1 MILNFKN
8 QLFYYKYLI
17 TVTQMDNEKKE
28 SNQEELDRNQPQQDN
43 NSPSDDFSE
52 QQNSESEN
60 IITENPAN
68 EIQEKPTEEKSK
80 ESLPVTE
87 RKKKNG
93 YKIAFFSLGGIIL
106 LGGASYFGYQ
116 YYKNNQVEPIVEN
129 VCLDTDTKIY
139 DAYKDAVVMVKHRY
153 AFVAKIK
160 GKEVQLN
167 IPEAS
172 EETLFG
178 TAFFVDKKGNM
189 ISNSHVLQPWNSPEN
204 IDKINT
210 DAANIRRKIASILTT
225 DISED
230 GYETFL
236 ASNWGNASSEYNE
249 EGGYH
254 EGDSEEGGG
263 EEFINSNDV
272 AVDSATT
279 SDDIAASI
287 PQKDYVSEDEIE
299 VYMKT
304 VDISVALHN
313 SAEVWLP
320 CTIEKISE
328 DQSVDLG
335 VLQLTT
341 KETPNTVVNIIN
353 LDNAVTDDQSL
364 RPGEK
369 AVMIGYPLGE
379 DLAQTI
385 SGIKVQ
391 LYNGQISKE
400 SDGTKI
406 QYTVTSTHG
415 ASGAPIFNNCG
426 SLIAVNFSGVEK
438 VQGYNFGIIA
448 KKIYSVYPVIAGET
462 KPSTE

>member
-1 MILNFKN
+1 MDHEKN
-8 QLFYYKYLI
+8 
-17 TVTQMDNEKKE
+17 E
-28 SNQEELDRNQPQQDN
+28 SNHNELDQDKPQQNN
-43 NSPSDDFSE
+43 NSPSDDILEQKNPGSE
-52 QQNSESEN
+52 KL
-60 IITENPAN
+60 IPENPTD
-68 EIQEKPTEEKSK
+68 EIKTESVDQKSQET
-80 ESLPVTE
+80 LPVTE
-87 RKKKNG
+87 KKKRNP

-106 LGGASYFGYQ
+106 LGGISYFGYQ
-116 YYKNNQVEPIVEN
+116 YYKNHQVEPIAEN

-153 AFVAKIK
+153 AFFAKIK

-172 EETLFG
+172 EQTLFG

-204 IDKINT
+204 IDQINT
-210 DAANIRRKIASILTT
+210 DASNIRRKIASILTT

-230 GYETFL
+230 GYETFI
-236 ASNWGNASSEYNE
+236 ASNWGNASSEY
-249 EGGYH
+249 
-254 EGDSEEGGG
+254 SEEGEGDYHDGEGEADQG
-263 EEFINSNDV
+263 EEFVTSDEP
-272 AVDSATT
+272 AVDSTAEAV
-279 SDDIAASI
+279 DIAASI
-287 PQKDYVSEDEIE
+287 PQKDYVSEEDIE

-304 VDISVALHN
+304 IDISVALHN
-313 SAEVWLP
+313 SAEEFLP
-320 CTIEKISE
+320 CTIEKVSE

-341 KETPNTVVNIIN
+341 KETPNTVVNIIS
-353 LDNAVTDDQSL
+353 LDNAVTDDHSL

-391 LYNGQISKE
+391 LYDGQISKE

-406 QYTVTSTHG
+406 QYSVTSTHG
-415 ASGAPIFNNCG
+415 ASGSPIFNNCG
-426 SLIAVNFSGVEK
+426 QLIAVNFSGVEK

-448 KKIYSVYPVIAGET
+448 KEINSVYPFLAAEAKVDHIN
-462 KPSTE
+462 

>member
-1 MILNFKN
+1 
-8 QLFYYKYLI
+8 
-17 TVTQMDNEKKE
+17 MDNEKKE
-28 SNQEELDRNQPQQDN
+28 SNQEELDQNQPQQNN

-52 QQNSESEN
+52 QQNSELGNAIS
-60 IITENPAN
+60 ENPAN
-68 EIQEKPTEEKSK
+68 EVQKKPIENQPK
-80 ESLPVTE
+80 ESLPITE
-87 RKKKNG
+87 KKKKNG

-129 VCLDTDTKIY
+129 VCLDTETKIY

-153 AFVAKIK
+153 AFVARIK
-160 GKEVQLN
+160 GKEIQLN

-210 DAANIRRKIASILTT
+210 DAANIRRKIASILTA
-225 DISED
+225 DIPED
-230 GYETFL
+230 GYETFI

-263 EEFINSNDV
+263 EEFVNSNDV

-328 DQSVDLG
+328 DQSIDLG

-448 KKIYSVYPVIAGET
+448 KKIYSVYPVIAGEA
-462 KPSTE
+462 KLSTE

>member
-1 MILNFKN
+1 
-8 QLFYYKYLI
+8 
-17 TVTQMDNEKKE
+17 MDYEKKE
-28 SNQEELDRNQPQQDN
+28 SNQNELDQNHPQQYN
-43 NSPSDDFSE
+43 NSPSDDISE
-52 QQNSESEN
+52 QQNLESK
-60 IITENPAN
+60 IPENPTD
-68 EIQEKPTEEKSK
+68 EIKAEPVEKTSQET
-80 ESLPVTE
+80 LPVTE
-87 RKKKNG
+87 KKKRNP

-106 LGGASYFGYQ
+106 LGGASYFGYN
-116 YYKNNQVEPIVEN
+116 YYKNHQVEPIALN
-129 VCLDTDTKIY
+129 TCLDTDTKIY

-153 AFVAKIK
+153 AFVARIK
-160 GKEVQLN
+160 GKEIQLN
-167 IPEAS
+167 IPEVS
-172 EETLFG
+172 EETIFG
-178 TAFFVDKKGNM
+178 TAFFVDKAGNM

-210 DAANIRRKIASILTT
+210 DASNIRRKIASILTT

-230 GYETFL
+230 GYETFI
-236 ASNWGNASSEYNE
+236 ASNWGNASSEYYD
-249 EGGYH
+249 EGH
-254 EGDSEEGGG
+254 EGNDDENSEGNEG
-263 EEFINSNDV
+263 EEFVNSNDV
-272 AVDSATT
+272 AIDSA
-279 SDDIAASI
+279 SGSEDIAASI
-287 PQKDYVSEDEIE
+287 PQKNYVPEDQIE

-313 SAEVWLP
+313 SAEEFLP
-320 CTIEKISE
+320 CTIEKVSE

-341 KETPNTVVNIIN
+341 KETPNTVVNIIS

-400 SDGTKI
+400 SDGNKI
-406 QYTVTSTHG
+406 QYSVTSTHG
-415 ASGAPIFNNCG
+415 ASGSPIFNNCG
-426 SLIAVNFSGVEK
+426 QLIAVNFSGVEN

-448 KKIYSVYPVIAGET
+448 KQINTVYPFISYKVA
-462 KPSTE
+462 TEHSN

>member
-1 MILNFKN
+1 
-8 QLFYYKYLI
+8 
-17 TVTQMDNEKKE
+17 MDNEKKE
-28 SNQEELDRNQPQQDN
+28 SNQNELEQNQPQQDN

-60 IITENPAN
+60 IITENPTN

-87 RKKKNG
+87 KKKKNG

-116 YYKNNQVEPIVEN
+116 YYKNHQVEPIVEN

-160 GKEVQLN
+160 GKEVQMN
-167 IPEAS
+167 IPEGS
-172 EETLFG
+172 EEIIFG

-230 GYETFL
+230 GYETFI

-249 EGGYH
+249 EGSYH

-313 SAEVWLP
+313 SAELWLP

-328 DQSVDLG
+328 DQSIDLG

-406 QYTVTSTHG
+406 QYSVTSTHG
-415 ASGAPIFNNCG
+415 ASGAPVFNNCG
-426 SLIAVNFSGVEK
+426 QLIAINFSGVEK

-448 KKIYSVYPVIAGET
+448 KKIYSVYPVIAGEAR
-462 KPSTE
+462 PSTE

>member
-1 MILNFKN
+1 
-8 QLFYYKYLI
+8 
-17 TVTQMDNEKKE
+17 MDNEKNE
-28 SNQEELDRNQPQQDN
+28 SNHEKLDQNQSQQNN
-43 NSPSDDFSE
+43 NSHSDDFSE
-52 QQNSESEN
+52 PQNPDSEN
-60 IITENPAN
+60 IISENPGN
-68 EIQEKPTEEKSK
+68 ETQVQSAEEIPK
-80 ESLPVTE
+80 ETLPVTGK
-87 RKKKNG
+87 KKKNP

-116 YYKNNQVEPIVEN
+116 YYKNHQVVPIVEN
-129 VCLDTDTKIY
+129 ICLDTDTKIY

-153 AFVAKIK
+153 AFVARIK
-160 GKEVQLN
+160 GKEIQLN

-189 ISNSHVLQPWNSPEN
+189 ISNSHVLQPWNSSEN
-204 IDKINT
+204 SEKIST
-210 DAANIRRKIASILTT
+210 DASNIRRKIASILTT
-225 DISED
+225 DIPED

-254 EGDSEEGGG
+254 EGDNEEGGG

-287 PQKDYVSEDEIE
+287 PHKEYVSEDEIE

-313 SAEVWLP
+313 SADVWLP

-328 DQSVDLG
+328 DQSIDLG

-341 KETPNTVVNIIN
+341 KETPNTVVNIIS
-353 LDNAVTDDQSL
+353 LDNAVSDDQSL

-406 QYTVTSTHG
+406 QYSVTSTHG
-415 ASGAPIFNNCG
+415 ASGSPIFNNCG
-426 SLIAVNFSGVEK
+426 QLIAVNFSGVEK

-448 KKIYSVYPVIAGET
+448 KKIYAVYPVIAGEV

>member
-1 MILNFKN
+1 
-8 QLFYYKYLI
+8 
-17 TVTQMDNEKKE
+17 MDNEKKE
-28 SNQEELDRNQPQQDN
+28 SNQNELEQNQSQQNN

-52 QQNSESEN
+52 SQNSESEN
-60 IITENPAN
+60 VISEDPTN
-68 EIQEKPTEEKSK
+68 EIQEKSIENQPK

-87 RKKKNG
+87 KKKKNG

-116 YYKNNQVEPIVEN
+116 YYKNHQVEPIIEN

-139 DAYKDAVVMVKHRY
+139 DTYKDAVVMVKHRY
-153 AFVAKIK
+153 AFVARIK

-210 DAANIRRKIASILTT
+210 DASNIRRKIASILTT

-230 GYETFL
+230 GYETFI

-249 EGGYH
+249 EGNY
-254 EGDSEEGGG
+254 EDSEGNEG
-263 EEFINSNDV
+263 EEFINSNDS
-272 AVDSATT
+272 AVDTVAS
-279 SDDIAASI
+279 SEDIAASI
-287 PQKDYVSEDEIE
+287 PQKDYVPEDQIE

-313 SAEVWLP
+313 SAEEWLP

-328 DQSVDLG
+328 DQTIDLG

-353 LDNAVTDDQSL
+353 LDNAVTDDQTL

-406 QYTVTSTHG
+406 QYSVTSTHG
-415 ASGAPIFNNCG
+415 ASGSPIFNNCG
-426 SLIAVNFSGVEK
+426 QLIAVNFSGVEK

-448 KKIYSVYPVIAGET
+448 KKIYSVYPVITGEA

>member
-1 MILNFKN
+1 
-8 QLFYYKYLI
+8 
-17 TVTQMDNEKKE
+17 MDNEKKE
-28 SNQEELDRNQPQQDN
+28 SNQNELEQNQPQQDN
-43 NSPSDDFSE
+43 NSLSDDFLE
-52 QQNSESEN
+52 QRNSESEN
-60 IITENPAN
+60 IISENPAN
-68 EIQEKPTEEKSK
+68 EIQEKPIENQPK
-80 ESLPVTE
+80 ENLPVTE
-87 RKKKNG
+87 KKKKNG

-129 VCLDTDTKIY
+129 ICLDTDTKIY

-230 GYETFL
+230 GYETFI

-249 EGGYH
+249 EGSYH
-254 EGDSEEGGG
+254 EGDGEEGG

-287 PQKDYVSEDEIE
+287 PQKNYVSEDEIE

-313 SAEVWLP
+313 SAELWLP

-328 DQSVDLG
+328 DQSIDLG
-335 VLQLTT
+335 VLQLTN

-406 QYTVTSTHG
+406 QYSVTSTHG
-415 ASGAPIFNNCG
+415 ASGAPVFNNCG
-426 SLIAVNFSGVEK
+426 QLIAVNFSGVEK

-448 KKIYSVYPVIAGET
+448 KKIYSVYPVIAGEA

>member
-1 MILNFKN
+1 
-8 QLFYYKYLI
+8 
-17 TVTQMDNEKKE
+17 MDNEKKE
-28 SNQEELDRNQPQQDN
+28 SNQNELDQNQPQQNN

-52 QQNSESEN
+52 QPNSELGNAIS
-60 IITENPAN
+60 ENPAN
-68 EIQEKPTEEKSK
+68 EVQKKPIENQPK

-87 RKKKNG
+87 KKKKNG

-153 AFVAKIK
+153 AFVARIK
-160 GKEVQLN
+160 GKEIQLN

-189 ISNSHVLQPWNSPEN
+189 ISNSHVLQPWNSSEN
-204 IDKINT
+204 SEKIST
-210 DAANIRRKIASILTT
+210 DASNIRRKIASILTA
-225 DISED
+225 DIPED

-448 KKIYSVYPVIAGET
+448 KKIYSVYPVIAGEA

>member
-1 MILNFKN
+1 MDHEKN
-8 QLFYYKYLI
+8 KSDY
-17 TVTQMDNEKKE
+17 
-28 SNQEELDRNQPQQDN
+28 EELDQNLSKQNN
-43 NSPSDDFSE
+43 NSLSDDFSE
-52 QQNSESEN
+52 QENIESEN
-60 IITENPAN
+60 IIPENPAN
-68 EIQEKPTEEKSK
+68 EIQKQSVEPLPK
-80 ESLPVTE
+80 ETLPVTE
-87 RKKKNG
+87 KKKKNP

-106 LGGASYFGYQ
+106 LGGASYFGYT
-116 YYKNNQVEPIVEN
+116 YYKNHQAEPIVEN
-129 VCLDTDTKIY
+129 TCLDTDTKIY

-153 AFVAKIK
+153 TFVAKIK
-160 GKEVQLN
+160 GKEIQLN

-178 TAFFVDKKGNM
+178 TAFFVDKNGNM

-204 IDKINT
+204 LDKINT
-210 DAANIRRKIASILTT
+210 DAANIRRKIASILTS

-230 GYETFL
+230 GYETFI

-249 EGGYH
+249 EGSYH
-254 EGDSEEGGG
+254 GGDSEKDEG
-263 EEFINSNDV
+263 EEFVNSSDA
-272 AVDSATT
+272 AVDSVSI

-287 PQKDYVSEDEIE
+287 PQKDYVSEGEIE

-313 SAEVWLP
+313 SAEEWLP

-335 VLQLTT
+335 VLQLSS

-353 LDNAVTDDQSL
+353 LDNAVTNDQTL

-379 DLAQTI
+379 DLAQTV

-391 LYNGQISKE
+391 LYDGQISKE

-406 QYTVTSTHG
+406 QYSVTSTHG
-415 ASGAPIFNNCG
+415 ASGSPIFNNCG
-426 SLIAVNFSGVEK
+426 QLIAVNFSGVEQ

-448 KKIYSVYPVIAGET
+448 RQINSVYPFLASEVKVDSIN
-462 KPSTE
+462 

>member
-1 MILNFKN
+1 
-8 QLFYYKYLI
+8 
-17 TVTQMDNEKKE
+17 MDNEKKE
-28 SNQEELDRNQPQQDN
+28 SNQNELDQNQPQQNN

-52 QQNSESEN
+52 QQNSELGNTIS
-60 IITENPAN
+60 ENPAN
-68 EIQEKPTEEKSK
+68 EIQKKPIENQPK

-87 RKKKNG
+87 KKKKNG

-116 YYKNNQVEPIVEN
+116 YYKNNQVEPIIEN

-153 AFVAKIK
+153 AFVARIK
-160 GKEVQLN
+160 GKEIQLN

-189 ISNSHVLQPWNSPEN
+189 ISNSHVLQPWNSSEN
-204 IDKINT
+204 SEKIST
-210 DAANIRRKIASILTT
+210 DASNIRRKIASILTT

-230 GYETFL
+230 GYETFI

-272 AVDSATT
+272 AVDSART

-353 LDNAVTDDQSL
+353 LDNALTDDQSL

-448 KKIYSVYPVIAGET
+448 KKIYSVYPVIAGEA

>member
-1 MILNFKN
+1 
-8 QLFYYKYLI
+8 
-17 TVTQMDNEKKE
+17 MDNEKNE
-28 SNQEELDRNQPQQDN
+28 TNQELEQNLPVQNN
-43 NSPSDDFSE
+43 NSLSDDFSE
-52 QQNSESEN
+52 QQNSESQNTDSGTPEN
-60 IITENPAN
+60 TLEQNLK
-68 EIQEKPTEEKSK
+68 QT
-80 ESLPVTE
+80 LPVTE
-87 RKKKNG
+87 RKKRNP

-106 LGGASYFGYQ
+106 LGGASYFGYK
-116 YYKNNQVEPIVEN
+116 YYKDHQVVPIVEN
-129 VCLDTDTKIY
+129 VCLDSDTKIY

-153 AFVAKIK
+153 AFFAKIK
-160 GKEVQLN
+160 GKEVQLT

-172 EETLFG
+172 EERLFG

-189 ISNSHVLQPWNSPEN
+189 ISNSHVLQPWNSSEN
-204 IDKINT
+204 IEKIST

-225 DISED
+225 DITED
-230 GYETFL
+230 GYETFI

-249 EGGYH
+249 EGDGDYH
-254 EGDSEEGGG
+254 DESSERNEG
-263 EEFINSNDV
+263 EEFINSNDTV
-272 AVDSATT
+272 ADSATE
-279 SDDIAASI
+279 SVDIAASI
-287 PQKDYVSEDEIE
+287 PHKNYVSEDDIE

-313 SAEVWLP
+313 SAEEWLP

-328 DQSVDLG
+328 DATIDLC
-335 VLQLTT
+335 VLQLAT

-353 LDNAVTDDQSL
+353 LDNAVTDDQTL

-369 AVMIGYPLGE
+369 AVLIGYPLGE

-406 QYTVTSTHG
+406 QYSVTSTNG
-415 ASGAPIFNNCG
+415 ASGSPVFNNCG
-426 SLIAVNFSGVEK
+426 QLIAVNFSGVEK

-448 KKIYSVYPVIAGET
+448 KKIYAVYPVTDTPAT
-462 KPSTE
+462 QNK

>member
-1 MILNFKN
+1 MDHEKN
-8 QLFYYKYLI
+8 
-17 TVTQMDNEKKE
+17 E
-28 SNQEELDRNQPQQDN
+28 SDQNELDQNQAKENN

-60 IITENPAN
+60 PISDNPAN
-68 EIQEKPTEEKSK
+68 EIQEQPLEEKSK
-80 ESLPVTE
+80 ETLLLPE
-87 RKKKNG
+87 KKKKNP

-106 LGGASYFGYQ
+106 LGGAYYFGYN
-116 YYKNNQVEPIVEN
+116 YYKNHQIEPIVEN

-153 AFVAKIK
+153 AFFAKIK
-160 GKEVQLN
+160 GKEIQLN

-172 EETLFG
+172 EQTLFG

-189 ISNSHVLQPWNSPEN
+189 ISNSHVLQPWTSPEN

-210 DAANIRRKIASILTT
+210 DASNIRRKIASILTS

-230 GYETFL
+230 GYETFI

-249 EGGYH
+249 EGEGNYH
-254 EGDSEEGGG
+254 DGDSEEDGG
-263 EEFINSNDV
+263 EEFVNSNDV
-272 AVDSATT
+272 AVDSAV
-279 SDDIAASI
+279 SSEDIAASI
-287 PQKDYVSEDEIE
+287 PQKDYVPEDQIE

-313 SAEVWLP
+313 SAEEFLP

-353 LDNAVTDDQSL
+353 LDNAVTDDQTL
-364 RPGEK
+364 RPGAK

-406 QYTVTSTHG
+406 QYSVTSTHG
-415 ASGAPIFNNCG
+415 ASGSPIFNNCG
-426 SLIAVNFSGVEK
+426 QLIAVNFSGLEK

-448 KKIYSVYPVIAGET
+448 KQINSVYPFIAY
-462 KPSTE
+462 KVSSDN

>member
-1 MILNFKN
+1 MDHEKN
-8 QLFYYKYLI
+8 
-17 TVTQMDNEKKE
+17 E
-28 SNQEELDRNQPQQDN
+28 SDYNELDHNQSQQN
-43 NSPSDDFSE
+43 SNSPSDDFSE
-52 QQNSESEN
+52 QQNLETENMISESRV
-60 IITENPAN
+60 T
-68 EIQEKPTEEKSK
+68 EIQEQPVEQKPK
-80 ESLPVTE
+80 ETLPVTE
-87 RKKKNG
+87 KKKRNP

-106 LGGASYFGYQ
+106 LGGASYFGYT
-116 YYKNNQVEPIVEN
+116 YYKNQQVEPIVEN
-129 VCLDTDTKIY
+129 TCLDTDTKIY

-167 IPEAS
+167 IPEAT

-189 ISNSHVLQPWNSPEN
+189 ISNSHVLQPWNSPET

-210 DAANIRRKIASILTT
+210 DTSNIRRKIASILTT

-230 GYETFL
+230 GYETFI
-236 ASNWGNASSEYNE
+236 ASNWGNASSEYGE
-249 EGGYH
+249 EG
-254 EGDSEEGGG
+254 DG
-263 EEFINSNDV
+263 EEFVNSNDV
-272 AVDSATT
+272 AVDSAAT

-287 PQKDYVSEDEIE
+287 PQKDYVSEDQIE

-313 SAEVWLP
+313 SAEEWLP
-320 CTIEKISE
+320 CSIEKTSE

-353 LDNAVTDDQSL
+353 LENAVTDDQTL

-379 DLAQTI
+379 DLAQTV

-391 LYNGQISKE
+391 LYDGQISKE

-406 QYTVTSTHG
+406 QYSVTSTHG
-415 ASGAPIFNNCG
+415 ASGSPIFNNCG
-426 SLIAVNFSGVEK
+426 QLIAVNFSGVEK

-448 KKIYSVYPVIAGET
+448 KKIYTVYGGLSAQDIKE
-462 KPSTE
+462 

>member
-1 MILNFKN
+1 MDHEKN
-8 QLFYYKYLI
+8 
-17 TVTQMDNEKKE
+17 E
-28 SNQEELDRNQPQQDN
+28 SDYNELDQNQSQQDN

-52 QQNSESEN
+52 QQNLETEN
-60 IITENPAN
+60 MITENPVT
-68 EIQEKPTEEKSK
+68 EIQEQQPK
-80 ESLPVTE
+80 ETLPVTE
-87 RKKKNG
+87 KKKKNP

-106 LGGASYFGYQ
+106 LGGASYFGYT
-116 YYKNNQVEPIVEN
+116 YYKNHQVEPIIEN
-129 VCLDTDTKIY
+129 TCLDTDTKIY

-167 IPEAS
+167 IPEAT

-189 ISNSHVLQPWNSPEN
+189 ISNSHVLQPWNSPET
-204 IDKINT
+204 IDKTNT
-210 DAANIRRKIASILTT
+210 DASNIRRKIASILTT

-230 GYETFL
+230 GYETFI
-236 ASNWGNASSEYNE
+236 ASNWGNASSEYGE
-249 EGGYH
+249 EGGYEDGESDES
-254 EGDSEEGGG
+254 EGEDFVS
-263 EEFINSNDV
+263 SNDV
-272 AVDSATT
+272 AVDSAAT
-279 SDDIAASI
+279 SADIAASI
-287 PQKDYVSEDEIE
+287 PQKDYVSEDQIE

-313 SAEVWLP
+313 SAEEWLP
-320 CTIEKISE
+320 CSIEKTSE

-353 LDNAVTDDQSL
+353 LENAVLFDENL
-364 RPGEK
+364 CPGEK

-379 DLAQTI
+379 DLAQTV

-391 LYNGQISKE
+391 LYDGQISKE

-406 QYTVTSTHG
+406 QYSVTSTHG
-415 ASGAPIFNNCG
+415 ASGSPIFNNCG
-426 SLIAVNFSGVEK
+426 QLIAVNFSGVEK
-438 VQGYNFGIIA
+438 VQGFNFGIVA
-448 KKIYSVYPVIAGET
+448 KQIHSVYPFIAT
-462 KPSTE
+462 KVNEEVSLN

>member
-1 MILNFKN
+1 MN
-8 QLFYYKYLI
+8 
-17 TVTQMDNEKKE
+17 DEKKE
-28 SNQEELDRNQPQQDN
+28 TNDQLDENSKQEI

-52 QQNSESEN
+52 KQNSQSEN
-60 IITENPAN
+60 IISENDSSF
-68 EIQEKPTEEKSK
+68 IQEEPEGQRPK

-87 RKKKNG
+87 TTKRNP

-116 YYKNNQVEPIVEN
+116 YYKDHQVEPVVEN

-139 DAYKDAVVMVKHRY
+139 DTYKDAVVMVKHRY

-160 GKEVQLN
+160 GKEVLLN

-178 TAFFVDKKGNM
+178 TAFFVDKMGNM
-189 ISNSHVLQPWNSPEN
+189 ISNSHVLQPWNSPEML
-204 IDKINT
+204 DKINT
-210 DAANIRRKIASILTT
+210 DAGNIRRKIASILTT

-230 GYETFL
+230 GYETFI
-236 ASNWGNASSEYNE
+236 ASNWGSASSEYSNDGEGEYHDESEADNE
-249 EGGYH
+249 
-254 EGDSEEGGG
+254 G
-263 EEFINSNDV
+263 EEFISSNEST
-272 AVDSATT
+272 VDST
-279 SDDIAASI
+279 SAAVDIAASI

-304 VDISVALHN
+304 VDISVAVHN
-313 SAEVWLP
+313 SAEEWLP
-320 CTIEKISE
+320 STIEKISE
-328 DQSVDLG
+328 DPSVDLG
-335 VLQLTT
+335 VLQLTS
-341 KETPNTVVNIIN
+341 KETPNTVVNIID
-353 LDNAVTDDQSL
+353 LQNAVTDDKTL

-406 QYTVTSTHG
+406 QYSVTSTHG
-415 ASGAPIFNNCG
+415 ASGSPIFNNCG
-426 SLIAVNFSGVEK
+426 QLIAVNFSGVEQ

-448 KKIYSVYPVIAGET
+448 KQINSVYPFLASEVTAVSP
-462 KPSTE
+462 K

>member
-1 MILNFKN
+1 
-8 QLFYYKYLI
+8 
-17 TVTQMDNEKKE
+17 MDNEKNE
-28 SNQEELDRNQPQQDN
+28 SNHEKLDQNQSQKNN
-43 NSPSDDFSE
+43 NSHSDDFSE
-52 QQNSESEN
+52 PQNPDSEN
-60 IITENPAN
+60 IISENPGN
-68 EIQEKPTEEKSK
+68 EIHSKSAEEIPK
-80 ESLPVTE
+80 ETLPVTE
-87 RKKKNG
+87 KKKKNP

-116 YYKNNQVEPIVEN
+116 YYKNQQAEPIVEN

-189 ISNSHVLQPWNSPEN
+189 ISNSHVLQPWISPEN

-210 DAANIRRKIASILTT
+210 DGANIRRKIASILTA
-225 DISED
+225 DIPED
-230 GYETFL
+230 GYETFI
-236 ASNWGNASSEYNE
+236 ASNWGNASSEYHE

-272 AVDSATT
+272 AIDSATT

-287 PQKDYVSEDEIE
+287 PHKEYVSEDEIE

-313 SAEVWLP
+313 SADVWLP

-328 DQSVDLG
+328 DQSIDLG

-341 KETPNTVVNIIN
+341 KETPNTVVNIIS

-406 QYTVTSTHG
+406 QYSVTSTHG
-415 ASGAPIFNNCG
+415 ASGAPVFNNCG
-426 SLIAVNFSGVEK
+426 QLIAVNFSGVEK

-448 KKIYSVYPVIAGET
+448 KKIYSVYPVIAGEV

>member
-1 MILNFKN
+1 MDHEKNESDQNELDKN
-8 QLFYYKYLI
+8 Q
-17 TVTQMDNEKKE
+17 
-28 SNQEELDRNQPQQDN
+28 SQQNN

-52 QQNSESEN
+52 QQNLESEN
-60 IITENPAN
+60 LSSENSSN
-68 EIQEKPTEEKSK
+68 EIIDKPVEKQPEQA
-80 ESLPVTE
+80 LPVTE
-87 RKKKNG
+87 KKKRNP

-106 LGGASYFGYQ
+106 LSGASYFGYN
-116 YYKNNQVEPIVEN
+116 YYKNHKVEPIAEN

-153 AFVAKIK
+153 GFFAKIK
-160 GKEVQLN
+160 GKEIQLN
-167 IPEAS
+167 LTDIS

-204 IDKINT
+204 IDKFNR
-210 DAANIRRKIASILTT
+210 DASNIRRKIASILTT

-230 GYETFL
+230 GYETFI
-236 ASNWGNASSEYNE
+236 ASNWGNASSEYDE
-249 EGGYH
+249 EGESDYH
-254 EGDSEEGGG
+254 DGEGEADQG
-263 EEFINSNDV
+263 EEFVTSDQPT
-272 AVDSATT
+272 VDSTAEAV
-279 SDDIAASI
+279 DIAASI
-287 PQKDYVSEDEIE
+287 PHKDYISEEYIE

-304 VDISVALHN
+304 IDISVALHN
-313 SAEVWLP
+313 SAEEWLP

-328 DQSVDLG
+328 DVSVDLG

-353 LDNAVTDDQSL
+353 LENAVTDDQTL

-391 LYNGQISKE
+391 LYDGQISKE

-406 QYTVTSTHG
+406 QYSVTSTHG
-415 ASGAPIFNNCG
+415 ASGSPIFNNCG
-426 SLIAVNFSGVEK
+426 QLIAVNFSGLEK
-438 VQGYNFGIIA
+438 VQGYNFGIIP
-448 KKIYSVYPVIAGET
+448 KQINSVYPFLAAEVKVDHIN
-462 KPSTE
+462 

>member
-1 MILNFKN
+1 MDHEKN
-8 QLFYYKYLI
+8 EF
-17 TVTQMDNEKKE
+17 NH
-28 SNQEELDRNQPQQDN
+28 EELDQNQSKQNN

-52 QQNSESEN
+52 LQNPKSEN
-60 IITENPAN
+60 TVSENPTN
-68 EIQEKPTEEKSK
+68 ENSGQPVEQQPK
-80 ESLPVTE
+80 ETLAVTE
-87 RKKKNG
+87 KKKKNA

-106 LGGASYFGYQ
+106 LGGASYFGYK
-116 YYKNNQVEPIVEN
+116 YYKDHQVEPIVEN

-160 GKEVQLN
+160 GKEIQLN

-178 TAFFVDKKGNM
+178 TAFFVDKNGNM

-204 IDKINT
+204 QDKINT
-210 DAANIRRKIASILTT
+210 DASNIRRKIASILTT

-230 GYETFL
+230 GYETFI
-236 ASNWGNASSEYNE
+236 ASSWGNASSEYGD

-254 EGDSEEGGG
+254 DGDSEEDEG
-263 EEFINSNDV
+263 EEFVNSNDV
-272 AVDSATT
+272 AVDSAAT

-287 PQKDYVSEDEIE
+287 PQKNYVSEDEIE

-313 SAEVWLP
+313 SAQEWLS

-341 KETPNTVVNIIN
+341 KETPNTVANIIN
-353 LDNAVTDDQSL
+353 LDNAVIDDQTL

-379 DLAQTI
+379 DLAQTV

-406 QYTVTSTHG
+406 QYSVTSTHG
-415 ASGAPIFNNCG
+415 ASGSPIFNNCG
-426 SLIAVNFSGVEK
+426 QLIAVNFSGVEK

-448 KKIYSVYPVIAGET
+448 KQINSVYPFLASEVTAV
-462 KPSTE
+462 SHN

>member
-1 MILNFKN
+1 MEQEKEDFSNKLN
-8 QLFYYKYLI
+8 Q
-17 TVTQMDNEKKE
+17 
-28 SNQEELDRNQPQQDN
+28 N
-43 NSPSDDFSE
+43 NSHQNDISHSDDFSKL
-52 QQNSESEN
+52 QNSE
-60 IITENPAN
+60 TENSIN
-68 EIQEKPTEEKSK
+68 EIQEKPLEQEPK
-80 ESLPVTE
+80 ETLPIAE
-87 RKKKNG
+87 QKKKNP

-106 LGGASYFGYQ
+106 LGGASYFGYK
-116 YYKNNQVEPIVEN
+116 YYKDHQVEPIVEN
-129 VCLDTDTKIY
+129 TCLDTDTKIY
-139 DAYKDAVVMVKHRY
+139 DAYKDAVVMVKHKY
-153 AFVAKIK
+153 AFFAKIK
-160 GKEVQLN
+160 GKEIQLN

-204 IDKINT
+204 IDKININT
-210 DAANIRRKIASILTT
+210 TNIRRKIASILTT

-230 GYETFL
+230 GYETFI

-249 EGGYH
+249 EGEYSESENE
-254 EGDSEEGGG
+254 EGDG
-263 EEFINSNDV
+263 EEFISSNEST
-272 AVDSATT
+272 VDSAAEAV
-279 SDDIAASI
+279 DIAASI
-287 PQKDYVSEDEIE
+287 PQKNYVSEDDIE

-304 VDISVALHN
+304 IDISVALHN
-313 SAEVWLP
+313 SAEEWLS

-353 LDNAVTDDQSL
+353 LENAVTDDQTL

-406 QYTVTSTHG
+406 QYSVTSTHG
-415 ASGAPIFNNCG
+415 ASGSPIFNNCG
-426 SLIAVNFSGVEK
+426 QLIAVNFSGVEK
-438 VQGYNFGIIA
+438 VQGFNFGIVA
-448 KKIYSVYPVIAGET
+448 KQIHSVYPFIAT
-462 KPSTE
+462 KASAEVPLN

>member
-1 MILNFKN
+1 
-8 QLFYYKYLI
+8 
-17 TVTQMDNEKKE
+17 MDNEKKE

-52 QQNSESEN
+52 QQNSELGNTIS
-60 IITENPAN
+60 ENPAN
-68 EIQEKPTEEKSK
+68 EIQKKPIENQPK

-87 RKKKNG
+87 KKKKNG

-116 YYKNNQVEPIVEN
+116 YYKNNQVEPIIEN

-153 AFVAKIK
+153 AFVARIK
-160 GKEVQLN
+160 GKEIQLN

-189 ISNSHVLQPWNSPEN
+189 ISNSHVLQPWNSSEN
-204 IDKINT
+204 SEKIST
-210 DAANIRRKIASILTT
+210 DASNIRRKIASILTT

-230 GYETFL
+230 GYETFI

-272 AVDSATT
+272 AVDSART

-353 LDNAVTDDQSL
+353 LDNALTDDQSL

-448 KKIYSVYPVIAGET
+448 KKIYSVYPVIAGEA

>member
-1 MILNFKN
+1 MEHEKDDLSNELN
-8 QLFYYKYLI
+8 Q
-17 TVTQMDNEKKE
+17 
-28 SNQEELDRNQPQQDN
+28 N
-43 NSPSDDFSE
+43 NSHQNDISYSDDFSE
-52 QQNSESEN
+52 LQNSETEN
-60 IITENPAN
+60 IISENSVN
-68 EIQEKPTEEKSK
+68 EIQEKPLEQEPK
-80 ESLPVTE
+80 ETLPIAE
-87 RKKKNG
+87 QKKKNP

-106 LGGASYFGYQ
+106 LGGASYFGYK
-116 YYKNNQVEPIVEN
+116 YYKDHQVEPIVEN
-129 VCLDTDTKIY
+129 TCLDTDTKIY

-210 DAANIRRKIASILTT
+210 DASNIRRKIASILTT
-225 DISED
+225 NISED
-230 GYETFL
+230 GYETFI

-254 EGDSEEGGG
+254 DGESEEGGG
-263 EEFINSNDV
+263 EDFVNSNDV
-272 AVDSATT
+272 AVDTVAS
-279 SDDIAASI
+279 SEDIAASI
-287 PQKDYVSEDEIE
+287 PQKDYVPEDQIE

-313 SAEVWLP
+313 SAEEFLP
-320 CTIEKISE
+320 CTIEKVSE
-328 DQSVDLG
+328 DQSIDLG

-353 LDNAVTDDQSL
+353 LDNAVTDDQTL

-406 QYTVTSTHG
+406 QYSVTSTHG
-415 ASGAPIFNNCG
+415 ASGSPIFNNCG
-426 SLIAVNFSGVEK
+426 QLIAVNFSGVEK

-448 KKIYSVYPVIAGET
+448 KKIYSVYPVITGEA